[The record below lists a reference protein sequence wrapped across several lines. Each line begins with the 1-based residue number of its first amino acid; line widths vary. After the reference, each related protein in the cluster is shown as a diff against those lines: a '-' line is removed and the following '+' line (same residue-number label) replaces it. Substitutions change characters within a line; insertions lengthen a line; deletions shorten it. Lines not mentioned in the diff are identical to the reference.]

1 MSACSTD
8 GDSAT
13 KGEIS
18 VIRGYGGDNKSEEYG
33 FDNAI
38 SKIERDKG
46 VLNAVNIVAHS
57 NKVGKL
63 GDAGTTEKAETD
75 AKDNENRHKHNQ
87 GANFRQYEVI
97 SGVYAHYFHSIY
109 LL

>member
-33 FDNAI
+33 FNNAI

-57 NKVGKL
+57 DKVGKL
-63 GDAGTTEKAETD
+63 SDAGTTEKAETYAED
-75 AKDNENRHKHNQ
+75 DEDRHKYNQ
-87 GANFRQYEVI
+87 GANFGQYKVI
-97 SGVYAHYFHSIY
+97 S
-109 LL
+109 

>member
-33 FDNAI
+33 FNNAI

-63 GDAGTTEKAETD
+63 GDAGTTEEAETD
-75 AKDNENRHKHNQ
+75 AKDDEDRHKYNQ
-87 GANFRQYEVI
+87 GANFGQYKVI
-97 SGVYAHYFHSIY
+97 S
-109 LL
+109 